1 MRQKLDDTALTTL
14 PFARLQSY
22 VNPNRKTAQIK
33 LIFNTTASKM
43 YQFKPKDRVNL
54 YWNRHDETWER
65 PVLIVKKNGSQRAVS
80 LYLSGKD
87 RNPSFSIAVSRIIR
101 QFDIPLHP
109 FPLPILD
116 FVDGEIWID
125 FQGDM
130 EERTPQRKYWLQ
142 KYGKRTKLWFSLSKH
157 LQMDMR
163 TNKEFYAMVKKMAES
178 EGTSVSAL
186 ILSMLADRL
195 QDRYT
200 PMWDAFV
207 EGLEEQSE
215 VDDG

>member
-1 MRQKLDDTALTTL
+1 MREKLDDTALTNL
-14 PFARLQSY
+14 PFARLQRY
-22 VNPNRKTAQIK
+22 LRPGRNVDQIK
-33 LIFNTTASKM
+33 LIFNTTASKL

-125 FQGDM
+125 FQGNM
-130 EERTPQRKYWLQ
+130 EESTPQHKYWQQ
-142 KYGKRTKLWFSLSKH
+142 KYGKKTKLWFSLSKH

-163 TNKEFYAMVKKMAES
+163 TTKEFYSVVKMMAEL
-178 EGTSVSAL
+178 EGSSVSAL
-186 ILSMLADRL
+186 ILSLLADRL
-195 QDRYT
+195 QDRYA

-207 EGLEEQSE
+207 EGLKEQSE
-215 VDDG
+215 VYGG